1 MQDMI
6 FLYTIRDVQRMLS
19 LSRSSIYGK
28 LSSNGA
34 YADST
39 FPKPIHLSGS
49 RAVRWIKSE
58 LDDWLTAQIEK
69 SRQTTASIKALAANN
84 TDIRLSNEHGA
95 IHG

>member
-1 MQDMI
+1 MSPI
-6 FLYTIRDVQRMLS
+6 SLFNVKDVQQMLS

-28 LSSNGA
+28 LSPNGA
-34 YADST
+34 YADSS

-69 SRQTTASIKALAANN
+69 SRRVSAAVSAQLSGSNKTTELNSKEVN
-84 TDIRLSNEHGA
+84 HG
-95 IHG
+95 